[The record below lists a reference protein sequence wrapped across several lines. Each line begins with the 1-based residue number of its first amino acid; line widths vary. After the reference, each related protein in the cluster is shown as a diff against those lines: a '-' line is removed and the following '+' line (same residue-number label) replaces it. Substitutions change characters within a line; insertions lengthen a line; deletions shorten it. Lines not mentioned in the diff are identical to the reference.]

1 MIRNPCCCCEALMSA
16 SRPHFATIELM
27 KNTFFGGV
35 FLGGEGG
42 GLHIIDPQ
50 TEITQPRIQ
59 PLWSVEHNVK

>member
-35 FLGGEGG
+35 FLGGGG
-42 GLHIIDPQ
+42 GGFAYY
-50 TEITQPRIQ
+50 
-59 PLWSVEHNVK
+59 